1 MTLSVNTPA
10 LPGFFCL
17 KKQLYVDKNTTNST
31 FSVDT
36 STSSSIIKSS
46 KHNGATGLSSATPA
60 LRGNEVNMD
69 TIDLG
74 NNESL
79 VCGVFPNQDG
89 TFTAM
94 TYTKSK
100 TFKTESGAR
109 RWLARNTD

>member
-1 MTLSVNTPA
+1 MLGYSKLFSIKTPHGVLSKQFRY
-10 LPGFFCL
+10 PGV
-17 KKQLYVDKNTTNST
+17 K
-31 FSVDT
+31 
-36 STSSSIIKSS
+36 
-46 KHNGATGLSSATPA
+46 
-60 LRGNEVNMD
+60 GNEVSMD

-79 VCGVFPNQDG
+79 VYGVFPNQDG

-109 RWLARNTD
+109 RWLERNSGG

>member
-1 MTLSVNTPA
+1 MTAGILCITAQQV
-10 LPGFFCL
+10 FC
-17 KKQLYVDKNTTNST
+17 
-31 FSVDT
+31 
-36 STSSSIIKSS
+36 
-46 KHNGATGLSSATPA
+46 SATPA

-69 TIDLG
+69 TLNLG

-100 TFKTESGAR
+100 TFKTAAGAH